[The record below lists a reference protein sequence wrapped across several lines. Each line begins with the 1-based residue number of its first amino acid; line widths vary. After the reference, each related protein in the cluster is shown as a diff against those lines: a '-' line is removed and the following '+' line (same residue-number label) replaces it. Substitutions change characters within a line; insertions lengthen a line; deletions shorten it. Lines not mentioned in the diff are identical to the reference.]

1 MFTPSFSR
9 QSAEP
14 LLLDIERLPCFATGI
29 PDAAITNDAVV
40 ETLNVPVPS
49 PPVPTMS
56 ITSVSC
62 FTWRALLLI
71 TSAQAVIS
79 SIVSPF
85 IRSAVRN
92 DAICACVAVPVII
105 SSITCFDSSYV
116 RSLPDTTF
124 KIASLIISSNPSQE
138 ISNHLNTV

>member
-1 MFTPSFSR
+1 MFTPSCSR

-29 PDAAITNDAVV
+29 PAAAITNDAVV

-92 DAICACVAVPVII
+92 DAICA
-105 SSITCFDSSYV
+105 
-116 RSLPDTTF
+116 
-124 KIASLIISSNPSQE
+124 
-138 ISNHLNTV
+138 